1 MAQMKCKTCCK
12 VSFQDK
18 KYELKFGHS
27 EMDTM
32 RLAIVK
38 SKLSI
43 QAGSGGSLP
52 TSVADWKDHVH
63 CHQAPLSIEVVL
75 LCKCSSYRLWHDC
88 QDAPVGRT
96 SERTVCVCV
105 CVRQPCERSRGAHIR
120 LRSIV
125 SGEKPS
131 SKGQ

>member
-1 MAQMKCKTCCK
+1 M
-12 VSFQDK
+12 K
-18 KYELKFGHS
+18 KYEFKFGLS

-32 RLAIVK
+32 QLAIVK

-43 QAGSGGSLP
+43 QAGRGGSLP
-52 TSVADWKDHVH
+52 TSVADWKDHIH

-88 QDAPVGRT
+88 QDAPLGRT
-96 SERTVCVCV
+96 SERTVYVCACVRV
-105 CVRQPCERSRGAHIR
+105 CVRQPCESSRGAHI
-120 LRSIV
+120 RSIV